1 MRLKDSFAQSAKELK
16 KTRSLAVAAMLLA
29 IAVVLGF
36 FSVQLTESIRISFTF
51 LANELTGMLFGPVVG
66 MLEGGLADIV
76 NYMIKPTGPFFPGF
90 TISGILGGL
99 IYGMFLYKKPLTL
112 RRIILTNSLV
122 TVFVNMLLN
131 TYWLTLL
138 YGNAYLVILPAR
150 IVKELILLP
159 INVAMFWFM
168 STMLTKAKVFK
179 GLEMPK
185 QKALA
190 KETEK

>member
-1 MRLKDSFAQSAKELK
+1 MRSFRATAGEVFCFMRLKDSFAQSAKELK

-90 TISGILGGL
+90 TLTAAISGF
-99 IYGMFLYKKPLTL
+99 IYGLFLYRKNLKWFHVALA
-112 RRIILTNSLV
+112 RI
-122 TVFVNMLLN
+122 TVIVFCHWGLN
-131 TYWLTLL
+131 TLWLSIMGGKAMSLSFTTR
-138 YGNAYLVILPAR
+138 ILPDLIQLPLDF
-150 IVKELILLP
+150 IVLFAIVSFAKRFPQHLLP
-159 INVAMFWFM
+159 
-168 STMLTKAKVFK
+168 
-179 GLEMPK
+179 
-185 QKALA
+185 
-190 KETEK
+190 